1 MSTLLGKKLLNYRIE
16 KLLGQGGMGEVYLGV
31 HTEIG
36 RKVAIKVISP
46 HLARDPKIQER
57 FKREALILAKL
68 NHPNIVQL
76 YDYWARPEEGLFLI
90 MEYVDGTPL
99 DKYIHRFLRGPVP
112 PYQAIELFLQV
123 LDAFQYAHDNGII
136 HRDIKP
142 SNILIR
148 NEDRVVK
155 VLDFGIARIMT
166 PDPTNA
172 SSEALTLTQT
182 GTTLGTVL
190 YMSPELLRSK
200 NPSDI
205 DHRSDIYSL
214 GVVLF
219 EMLTGKEIYDR
230 GQLSEFEILIKIA
243 SEPPPSLSDL
253 APDIAAD
260 FEPILAK
267 ALAKKR
273 EERYPNCQEFAADL
287 LKILPKYADKAPSST
302 ATGYNPALTQT
313 QIGTPSPESFL
324 QRTYAQIKASWQKA
338 QAFSPQKKLFLG
350 LILVLLTGG
359 IGSLLWLAFRS
370 NAEKKYI
377 LSQANTFVN
386 AIHGHDANKLKE
398 LLAETLSPFFNDT
411 QISQKEA
418 ITKYYTSFW
427 QTLQADSVAWLK
439 EPIAYKK
446 DTTWQ
451 VEGLLYQNYTTKPQ
465 TITRT
470 IEETVY
476 NWWYG
481 RYVKK
486 PRKVVEKIPATT
498 SCKVKKLRLYFTEG
512 KITGIEVLDTQ
523 ECP

>member
-90 MEYVDGTPL
+90 MEYVEGISL
-99 DKYIHRFLRGPVP
+99 DRYIHRVLRGPIP
-112 PYQAIELFLQV
+112 PHQAIDLFLQV
-123 LDAFQYAHDNGII
+123 LDAFQYAHDNGVI

-148 NEDRVVK
+148 NDNVVK
-155 VLDFGIARIMT
+155 VLDFGIARIVT
-166 PDPTNA
+166 PDPTTA
-172 SSEALTLTQT
+172 SEAITLTQT

-190 YMSPELLRSK
+190 YMSPEQLKSK

-205 DHRSDIYSL
+205 DHRADIYSL

-219 EMLTGKEIYDR
+219 EMLTGKEMYDR

-243 SEPPPSLSDL
+243 SEPPPTLSDL
-253 APDIAAD
+253 APAIATD
-260 FEPILAK
+260 FEPILIK

-273 EERYPNCQEFAADL
+273 EERYQSCQEFAADL
-287 LKILPKYADKAPSST
+287 LKVLPKYADKAPSPNS
-302 ATGYNPALTQT
+302 YNPALTQT

-324 QRTYAQIKASWQKA
+324 HRTYAQIKASWQKA
-338 QAFSPQKKLFLG
+338 QTLPPQKKIFLG
-350 LILVLLTGG
+350 FILVLLAGG
-359 IGSLLWLAFRS
+359 IGSLLWLAFHS
-370 NAEKKYI
+370 NAEKRHI
-377 LSQANTFVN
+377 LSQTETFAK
-386 AIHGHDANKLKE
+386 AIHSHDEHKLRA
-398 LLAETLSPFFNDT
+398 LFSETLSPFFSDA
-411 QISQKEA
+411 QISQEGA

-427 QTLQADSVAWLK
+427 QTLQEDSVAWIE
-439 EPIAYKK
+439 EPSSYKK
-446 DTTWQ
+446 GNTWQ
-451 VEGLLYQNYTTKPQ
+451 VEGLLYQKYTTKPQ
-465 TITRT
+465 TFTRT
-470 IEETVY
+470 VDERVY
-476 NWWYG
+476 DRWYG
-481 RYVKK
+481 RYIKR
-486 PRKVVEKIPATT
+486 PRKVIDKVPATT
-498 SCKVKKLRLYFTEG
+498 SCKIKKLRLYFIEG
-512 KITGIEVLDTQ
+512 KITGIEVLDTR